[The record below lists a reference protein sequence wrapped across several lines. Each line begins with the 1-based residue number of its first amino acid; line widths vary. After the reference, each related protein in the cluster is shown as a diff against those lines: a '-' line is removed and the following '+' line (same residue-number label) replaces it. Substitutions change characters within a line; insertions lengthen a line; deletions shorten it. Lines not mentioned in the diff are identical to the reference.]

1 MEINNEVTLNEV
13 IKKLSKF
20 NYVNCIYLFGSQINK
35 RARKDSDID
44 IAIITRN
51 ATKSQELNIMGHSS
65 NNIDISLFNRLPLII
80 QFRVL
85 KEGKLVFCIDEK
97 HLNEIKMN
105 IFRKY
110 LDYSPFI
117 NRFYRR
123 IIENVWFAKNW
134 KNYFRYRKIY

>member
-85 KEGKLVFCIDEK
+85 K
-97 HLNEIKMN
+97 
-105 IFRKY
+105 
-110 LDYSPFI
+110 
-117 NRFYRR
+117 
-123 IIENVWFAKNW
+123 
-134 KNYFRYRKIY
+134 

>member
-123 IIENVWFAKNW
+123 IIENV
-134 KNYFRYRKIY
+134 